1 MKSEDEAA
9 QVLSWYGEGTGLV
22 LRKHLQEG
30 NAQGQ
35 RWQTGA
41 VFSKA
46 VKPYP
51 LPLGIRCADKPF
63 SCVVSPLEK
72 PQGVL
77 HLFRWWGIFFSP
89 QMPFNQCHPATVAMQ
104 HADRSMVLGARVL
117 GIPPIPLPDI
127 LLSLQPIK

>member
-51 LPLGIRCADKPF
+51 LPLGIRCSDKPF

-77 HLFRWWGIFFSP
+77 HFFRWRGIFFSS
-89 QMPFNQCHPATVAMQ
+89 QKPFNQPLPVTVAMQ
-104 HADRSMVLGARVL
+104 RTKLFMVLGALVS